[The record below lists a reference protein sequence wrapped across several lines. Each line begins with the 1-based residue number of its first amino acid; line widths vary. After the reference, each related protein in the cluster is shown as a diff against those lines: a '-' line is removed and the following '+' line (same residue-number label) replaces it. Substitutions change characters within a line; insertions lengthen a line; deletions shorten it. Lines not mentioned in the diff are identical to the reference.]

1 MGGHPTR
8 RGPDVVVIGGGI
20 IGLATAYQ
28 MLVAEPDRRVVV
40 LDKEPRV
47 GLHQSSH
54 NSGVIHA
61 GLYYLPGS
69 LKARLC
75 TRGRRLMEEFAD
87 EHEIPVIRRGKVIVA
102 VDESELDRFEE
113 LASRARSNGVEG
125 LRTID
130 ADELRELEPHVT
142 GIKAIHSP
150 FTAVV
155 DFALVCEA
163 LADEI
168 RGRGGD
174 VRTHAE
180 VLDIDETGSGVRITS
195 LAGEF
200 EAGAAVVCAGLQA
213 DRLAART
220 GHAAGVRILPFRGNW
235 WALRPTAAALV
246 NANVYPVPDPRFP
259 FLGVHFTRRVDGSVW
274 AGPNAILSATRES
287 YHRGSLNP
295 MDIMAV
301 ATFPGTW
308 RLARRHWHRGVREML
323 HDRVR
328 RAAHAEMERYLPE
341 LAVDDL
347 LPGPTGVRA
356 QAVRAD
362 GTLVDDFLIRGTQRL
377 VHVLNA
383 PSPGATSSL
392 AIGEVIA
399 GEVREKLRLSQA

>member
-1 MGGHPTR
+1 MR
-8 RGPDVVVIGGGI
+8 QGPDVVVIGGGI

-40 LDKEPRV
+40 LEKEPRV

-61 GLYYLPGS
+61 GLYYAPGS

-75 TRGRRLMEEFAD
+75 TRGRRLMEDFAA
-87 EHEIPVIRRGKVIVA
+87 EHGIPLIRRGKVVVA
-102 VDESELDRFEE
+102 VDESELGRFDE
-113 LASRARSNGVEG
+113 LARRARSNGVEG
-125 LRTID
+125 LRAIG
-130 ADELRELEPHVT
+130 AAELRELEPHVA

-163 LADEI
+163 LAGEI
-168 RGRGGD
+168 RSRGGD
-174 VRTHAE
+174 VRTHAG
-180 VLDIDETGSGVRITS
+180 VLDIDETDSSVRITS
-195 LAGEF
+195 LAGDF
-200 EAGAAVVCAGLQA
+200 EAGTAVVCAGLQA
-213 DRLAART
+213 DRLAATT
-220 GHAAGVRILPFRGNW
+220 GHAAGVRILPFRGSW
-235 WALRPTAAALV
+235 WALRSSAAALV
-246 NANVYPVPDPRFP
+246 NGNVYPVPDPRFP
-259 FLGVHFTRRVDGSVW
+259 FLGVHFTRRIDGTVW
-274 AGPNAILSATRES
+274 AGPNAVLSATREA

-295 MDIMAV
+295 ADILAV
-301 ATFPGTW
+301 AGFPGTW
-308 RLARRHWHRGVREML
+308 RLARRHWRQGAREVY

-328 RAAHAEMERYLPE
+328 RAAHAEMARYIPE

-362 GTLVDDFLIRGTQRL
+362 GTLVDDFLIRGTRRV

-399 GEVREKLRLSQA
+399 AEVREKLKLSQA